1 MPCDGWL
8 LLKDANDRPLP
19 VTMEDISVNRAGLSF
34 VGQLLWTLHENRA
47 GAEFVNRSTIDAD
60 VLDEWLQRT

>member
-1 MPCDGWL
+1 
-8 LLKDANDRPLP
+8 
-19 VTMEDISVNRAGLSF
+19 MEDISVNRAGLSF